1 MKASELIE
9 KLQKAIDKVGD
20 TDVRGIGHED
30 DFLGG
35 VSLTKIRHVA
45 ITNHGQIVISE
56 TSGHND
62 IFYSFEEIK

>member
-45 ITNHGQIVISE
+45 ITI
-56 TSGHND
+56 
-62 IFYSFEEIK
+62 

>member
-20 TDVRGIGHED
+20 TDVRGVGYE

-56 TSGHND
+56 TFGHDD
-62 IFYSFEEIK
+62 IFYSFEEIE